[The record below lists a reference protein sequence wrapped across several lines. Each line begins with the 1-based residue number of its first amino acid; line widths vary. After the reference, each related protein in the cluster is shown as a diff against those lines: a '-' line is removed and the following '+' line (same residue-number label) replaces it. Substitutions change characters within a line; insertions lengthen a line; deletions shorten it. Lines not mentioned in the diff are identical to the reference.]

1 MSMRLVQ
8 TIAKW
13 TLAEFFRSWLGW
25 ISLVGFALLNGLT
38 LSMMLWET
46 SNPLLGG
53 QGVEMHRVLLPKYF
67 STMNLLLLMIIP
79 ALTMNSISGE
89 QVSHRL
95 RLYQMAPLSNTIVVL
110 GKALGIAYFLGIL
123 LLSSFPLIGMLNWH
137 ADLTWMRWILGYVGT
152 GLTGT
157 LFISLGLWSS
167 AQTRKP
173 LTSWFLATSTILCLW
188 FVGTA
193 QGFPILEA
201 LSPLPKVQE
210 YLDGWVGLLDTF
222 YFFSMGG
229 FFLYHAQDGLS
240 AKLHPN
246 GRPWDVR
253 VTPALWLVILLMS
266 NVLVSRYDRYWDFND
281 TRPFLSEESLYLL
294 WNEGNLLELVID
306 LEESD
311 FRYRQITNH
320 LRTIKL
326 AGLETPITWLSASDR
341 PPSKERGVTLVLKN
355 EGQEDRTLL
364 LTSLYPEDFYTG
376 LKQLLDPRKK
386 YLCFTQNG
394 GEPSL
399 FDGTSPNGFGL
410 LTEELLRLNYAIHII
425 DPRKKVDQPC
435 DLIVVAGRQT
445 PINDEWLDT
454 HLEARAAVLLL
465 DPATVGVSESWL
477 HQSGVQT
484 KDDFI
489 LEVNPNFQVYGNPTT
504 LLLSQY
510 ALRQHPTLALA
521 NQSLLL
527 SEVRS
532 VSMIEDNTQTLT
544 VELLHA
550 SPQSWAETNYSSDTP
565 SPDDED
571 IVGSVPILV
580 EVSSIQSGT
589 PTPKMMVMGTSSLI
603 QNSWVEQNPH
613 NAQFFIQ
620 MLQNLLRDPRPI
632 RDILRDTTIQ
642 MTTAE
647 VRNSAVL
654 SILMVPGL
662 IGLFGWWR
670 RKSQIQK

>member
-1 MSMRLVQ
+1 
-8 TIAKW
+8 
-13 TLAEFFRSWLGW
+13 
-25 ISLVGFALLNGLT
+25 VGA
-38 LSMMLWET
+38 
-46 SNPLLGG
+46 
-53 QGVEMHRVLLPKYF
+53 
-67 STMNLLLLMIIP
+67 
-79 ALTMNSISGE
+79 
-89 QVSHRL
+89 
-95 RLYQMAPLSNTIVVL
+95 
-110 GKALGIAYFLGIL
+110 
-123 LLSSFPLIGMLNWH
+123 
-137 ADLTWMRWILGYVGT
+137 
-152 GLTGT
+152 
-157 LFISLGLWSS
+157 
-167 AQTRKP
+167 
-173 LTSWFLATSTILCLW
+173 
-188 FVGTA
+188 A

-222 YFFSMGG
+222 YFFSLGA

-240 AKLHPN
+240 AKRHLS
-246 GRPWDVR
+246 GRSWDVR
-253 VTPALWLVILLMS
+253 LTPTLWLVVLLMG
-266 NVLVSRYDRYWDFND
+266 NILVSRYDRYWDHND

-320 LRTIKL
+320 LRTIEL
-326 AGLETPITWLSASDR
+326 SGLETPVTWLSASDR
-341 PPSKERGVTLVLKN
+341 PPSKERGVTLILKN

-364 LTSLYPEDFYTG
+364 LTSLYPEDFYAG

-425 DPRKKVDQPC
+425 DPRKKIDQPC

-454 HLEARAAVLLL
+454 HLEARSAILLL
-465 DPATVGVSESWL
+465 DPATVGISESWL
-477 HQSGVQT
+477 NQSGVQT

-489 LEVNPNFQVYGNPTT
+489 IEVNPNFQVYGNPTT

-565 SPDDED
+565 SPDDAD
-571 IVGSVPILV
+571 IVGNVPILV
-580 EVSSIQSGT
+580 EVSSLQSGT

-613 NAQFFIQ
+613 NARVFIQ
-620 MLQNLLRDPRPI
+620 MLQNLLRDTRPI
-632 RDILRDTTIQ
+632 PDTPRDTKIQ

-647 VRNSAVL
+647 VRNSAFF
-654 SILMVPGL
+654 SILLVPGL
-662 IGLFGWWR
+662 IGILGVWR
-670 RKSQIQK
+670 RTDG

>member
-1 MSMRLVQ
+1 MNRRLIQ

-13 TLAEFFRSWLGW
+13 TLAEFFRSWIGW
-25 ISLVGFALLNGLT
+25 VSLMGFTLLNGLT
-38 LSMMLWET
+38 LSMMLWEAG
-46 SNPLLGG
+46 NPLLAG
-53 QGVEMHRVLLPKYF
+53 QGVELHRVLLPKYF

-95 RLYQMAPLSNTIVVL
+95 RLYQTAPLSSATVVL
-110 GKALGIAYFLGIL
+110 GKALGILCFLGFL
-123 LLSSFPLIGMLNWH
+123 LLSTLPLIGILDWH
-137 ADLTWMRWILGYVGT
+137 ADLDWMRWILGYVGT

-157 LFISLGLWSS
+157 LFITLGIWSS
-167 AQTRKP
+167 AHTRKP
-173 LTSWFLATSTILCLW
+173 LTSWFLATSTVLCLW

-222 YFFSMGG
+222 YFFSLSA
-229 FFLYHAQDGLS
+229 FLLYHAQDGLS
-240 AKLHPN
+240 AKRHPG
-246 GRPWDVR
+246 GRSWDVR
-253 VTPALWLVILLMS
+253 LTPTLWLVVLLMG
-266 NVLVSRYDRYWDFND
+266 NILVSRYDRYWDHND

-306 LEESD
+306 LEDSD

-320 LRTIKL
+320 LRTLQL
-326 AGLETPITWLSASDR
+326 AGLETPVTWLSASDR
-341 PPSKERGVTLVLKN
+341 PPGKERGVTLVLKN
-355 EGQEDRTLL
+355 DGQEERTVL
-364 LTSLYPEDFYTG
+364 LTSLYPEDVDAG
-376 LKQLLDPRKK
+376 LTRLLNPRKK

-410 LTEELLRLNYAIHII
+410 LTEELLRLDYAINII
-425 DPRKKVDQPC
+425 DPMKKIDQPC
-435 DLIVVAGRQT
+435 DLVVIAGRQT

-454 HLEARAAVLLL
+454 HLEARAGILLL
-465 DPATVGVSESWL
+465 DPAIESISESWL
-477 HQSGVQT
+477 NQSGVQT

-489 LEVNPNFQVYGNPTT
+489 IEVNPNFQVYGNPTT

-510 ALRQHPTLALA
+510 ALEQHPTLFLD

-532 VSMIEDNTQTLT
+532 ISRIEENTQTLT
-544 VELLHA
+544 VELLHG
-550 SPQSWAETNYSSDTP
+550 SPQSWAETNYISDAP
-565 SPDDED
+565 SPDEAD
-571 IVGSVPILV
+571 IVGNVPILV
-580 EVSSIQSGT
+580 EVSSIESGT
-589 PTPKMMVMGTSSLI
+589 PTPQLMIMGTSSLI
-603 QNSWVEQNPH
+603 QNAWVEQNPN
-613 NAQFFIQ
+613 NARFFIQ
-620 MLQNLLRDPRPI
+620 MLRTLFADTRPTPVLRSDA
-632 RDILRDTTIQ
+632 TIQ

-654 SILMVPGL
+654 SILMIPGL
-662 IGLFGWWR
+662 IGIFGWWI
-670 RKSQIQK
+670 RKTQV